1 MMRPELKL
9 CYTFHVYTYQS
20 AKSGKYYVD
29 AINGMVLKFLPAE
42 MVCSAD
48 LLFQLQWKPEFE
60 YLLQWG

>member
-1 MMRPELKL
+1 
-9 CYTFHVYTYQS
+9 VYTYQS